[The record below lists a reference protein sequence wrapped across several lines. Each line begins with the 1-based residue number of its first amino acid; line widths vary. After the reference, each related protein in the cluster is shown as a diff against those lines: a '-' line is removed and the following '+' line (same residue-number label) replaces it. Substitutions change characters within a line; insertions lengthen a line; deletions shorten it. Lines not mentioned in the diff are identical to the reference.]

1 MLDYRFERVARTA
14 HSEQWVIETADRPVG
29 RIDLHFTN
37 AKTYGTLVVQQ
48 YLVDDEIEELLAAID
63 ERLVTTADEYREDF
77 VVSVWRGEALGVF
90 AQDEGDDDD
99 DDEEVAL

>member
-1 MLDYRFERVARTA
+1 MLDYRFERVARTP

-37 AKTYGTLVVQQ
+37 AKTYGIVVQQ
-48 YLVDDEIEELLAAID
+48 YLVDDDIEELLAAID

-77 VVSVWRGEALGVF
+77 VVSVWRGDDLGVF
-90 AQDEGDDDD
+90 AEDS
-99 DDEEVAL
+99 DDEVEDEVAL

>member
-1 MLDYRFERVARTA
+1 MLDYRFERVARTP

-77 VVSVWRGEALGVF
+77 VVSVWRGDDLGVF
-90 AQDEGDDDD
+90 AEGDDDD
-99 DDEEVAL
+99 DDEDEVAL